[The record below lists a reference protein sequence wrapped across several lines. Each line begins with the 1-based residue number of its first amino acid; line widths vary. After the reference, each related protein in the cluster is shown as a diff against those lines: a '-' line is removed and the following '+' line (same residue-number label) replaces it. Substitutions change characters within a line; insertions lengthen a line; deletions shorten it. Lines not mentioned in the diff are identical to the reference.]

1 VDAGRA
7 STASTGQVD
16 GAAVRSRFARREAP
30 GRLLSGQVAGLVAAA
45 DAVAGR
51 LEGGAK
57 LLAFGNG
64 GPSTDAQHV
73 AVEFLHPVIV
83 GKRALPALSLVSDAA
98 SVTAIAR
105 HHGLESVFATQL
117 QALGEPGDVAIGI
130 SADGHCR
137 NVLAALEVA
146 KRRGLL
152 TVALTGG
159 DGGAIAASRE
169 VDHALVVGAEDPH
182 VVKELHVTSYHL
194 LWELVH
200 AFLDDRASAVTAG
213 DADLGAGLGAL
224 YPFLRDDGDDDGGD
238 RSGSTGS
245 LAADLE
251 ASTRSKV
258 EEVVVLRQEVAA
270 AAADDLAAAAVALA
284 DVFGAGGRLLVF
296 GNGGSSSDAQEV
308 AQSFLAPEEGR
319 PLPALCLTNDVA
331 VLTALSNDVDF
342 AVVFARQVRALGRPG
357 DAVLGLSTSGNSPN
371 VVDAFA
377 QAKELGMVTIGLA
390 GADGGAMANS
400 DAIDHLVVVP
410 SSSVH
415 RIQEVQTTLYHVLEE
430 LTRVALA

>member
-1 VDAGRA
+1 VAAGSA
-7 STASTGQVD
+7 PTPSSGAVD
-16 GAAVRSRFARREAP
+16 GAAVRSRFSGREEP
-30 GRLLSGQVAGLVAAA
+30 GRLLLDQVPAVVRAAE
-45 DAVAGR
+45 AVADR
-51 LEGGAK
+51 LEDGAK

-73 AVEFLHPVIV
+73 AVEFLHPVVV

-105 HHGLESVFATQL
+105 HHGLASVFATQL
-117 QALGEPGDVAIGI
+117 EALGEPRDVVVGI
-130 SADGHCR
+130 SADGRCS
-137 NVLAALEVA
+137 NVLTALEEA
-146 KRRGLL
+146 RARGLL

-159 DGGAIAASRE
+159 GGGPIAASPA
-169 VDHALVVGAEDPH
+169 VDHAVVVGAADPH
-182 VVKELHVTSYHL
+182 VVKELHVTTYHL

-200 AFLDDRASAVTAG
+200 AFLDDRASAVSPGGAELG
-213 DADLGAGLGAL
+213 ADLEAL
-224 YPFLRDDGDDDGGD
+224 YPFLDAGVDRDAAHPG
-238 RSGSTGS
+238 T
-245 LAADLE
+245 LVADLE

-258 EEVVVLRQEVAA
+258 EEVVELRREVAA
-270 AAADDLAAAAVALA
+270 AAAEELAAASVALA
-284 DVFGAGGRLLVF
+284 GVFRGGGRLLVF

-308 AQSFLAPEEGR
+308 AQSFLAPDAGR

-342 AVVFARQVRALGRPG
+342 SVVFARQVRALGRPG

-371 VVDAFA
+371 VIDAFR

-390 GADGGAMANS
+390 GADGGAMASS

-430 LTRVALA
+430 LTRVALG